1 VETAYGFEYG
11 FIIWEGK
18 GWRGGNLGRDSRL
31 YTMDERRGLSASART
46 LYIQNVYMMNGD
58 QTKALASAISSF
70 LFPKKRFQT
79 PPAKEGPNS
88 FDMVG

>member
-1 VETAYGFEYG
+1 MSVRISTM
-11 FIIWEGK
+11 
-18 GWRGGNLGRDSRL
+18 
-31 YTMDERRGLSASART
+31 YTNTSKR
-46 LYIQNVYMMNGD
+46 YIEVIGD

-70 LFPKKRFQT
+70 LFPRKRFQT

>member
-1 VETAYGFEYG
+1 MVLNMVSSFGG
-11 FIIWEGK
+11 GGK
-18 GWRGGNLGRDSRL
+18 GWMGRSLGRDSRL
-31 YTMDERRGLSASART
+31 YAMDKRLDLSASARA

-70 LFPKKRFQT
+70 LFPRKRFQT